1 MAALAMVAVIVHGNV
16 NVTQGGKG
24 SAVKS
29 VNTNNTLLINA
40 NLKTG

>member
-1 MAALAMVAVIVHGNV
+1 MAALAMVAVIVHGYV

-24 SAVKS
+24 SDVKS